1 MTSARLSPTAISYP
15 ISIPG
20 PKVIDTRTINLY
32 VLPAKLPTDAL
43 LRKSAKRAP
52 HPHDCATW
60 LHLTSADRPGH
71 WQTGLSWHRCTP
83 EYCGAVVVLFIF
95 FFFSFRTA
103 LRRTLCIASNATVKI
118 WMQMHYIIMIHL
130 ISIVILR
137 CPDCRSSPIRRTE
150 DLFLSIVTLRTAT
163 FAQHTVQLG
172 NAGTYDPSKIHA
184 YQSHNVYTVTPIVLS
199 KCYGEIATY
208 MRRGEINEWFVYVT
222 SSTECFSSLRI
233 LPWWVGL
240 P

>member
-32 VLPAKLPTDAL
+32 VLPAKLPTDDL

-150 DLFLSIVTLRTAT
+150 DLFW
-163 FAQHTVQLG
+163 
-172 NAGTYDPSKIHA
+172 
-184 YQSHNVYTVTPIVLS
+184 VLS
-199 KCYGEIATY
+199 PCALLHLHNTPFNSATLVH
-208 MRRGEINEWFVYVT
+208 MIHPKFVPI
-222 SSTECFSSLRI
+222 SRI
-233 LPWWVGL
+233 ICTP
-240 P
+240 